1 MRQTKVMS
9 VFDGVE
15 MQKHFLYITKQAE
28 EAAFNAMFPN
38 SNCDNEMEEFMREIK
53 NMPKLKTMIQDMILY
68 SISNIDW
75 DSSIMMAI
83 ENNR

>member
-15 MQKHFLYITKQAE
+15 MQKHFLYMTKQAE
-28 EAAFNAMFPN
+28 EAAFKAITHNWETDMQIE
-38 SNCDNEMEEFMREIK
+38 DFMQEIK
-53 NMPKLKTMIQDMILY
+53 NMPKLKEMIQEMILY

-75 DSSIMMAI
+75 DSSIVMAI